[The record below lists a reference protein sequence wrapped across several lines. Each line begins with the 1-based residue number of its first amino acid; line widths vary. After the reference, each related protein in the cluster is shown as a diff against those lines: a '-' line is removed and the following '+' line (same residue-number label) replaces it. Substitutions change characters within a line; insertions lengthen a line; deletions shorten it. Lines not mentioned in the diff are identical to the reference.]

1 MVAKVGE
8 MITLPYYGSSTTNRI
23 TIYER
28 DSVVPCLTTDSDG
41 KWIAGIPEGEYRMEV
56 FYYDIYKDGVKGFT
70 KDCSLIISGY
80 NIIAGDY
87 GLKCGTNNFLRIN
100 VFDNPDIQFNITW
113 KISPNESNGAKL
125 SISEEST
132 KSNQIQTNASSI
144 YVHAG
149 TETNNYII
157 TGWVDNKEII
167 ASTNISVH
175 VFPYEIDTPDQI
187 VRSHSIKSA
196 PIGVSTTSEHT
207 NHRWKLDGTEDISG
221 SPSFYLGKIGAN
233 TSNLNTNLV
242 SCNKVYFKAHKA
254 GEKYELTAT
263 HEIYT
268 NVTDTVEFRT
278 CDIFFN
284 PISCESVGEGYVLN
298 PRGFVYNDETHY
310 KLEVEPKSFL
320 YNSVVWEGTTPLV
333 IIPRDEKNLYAGLN
347 TAQGSGEYFDNEITI
362 QIPDYYESPPKFTVR
377 IYNSYKTVKLQPI
390 VTKVREDLYI
400 NYSIASNQYINEN
413 CFASSNEF
421 YSVFLPKLSQYIEYS
436 NKIFRQIG
444 VEIQLDEIIEYAN
457 PSFFWFNIES
467 SYVLLDQYTDGYD
480 GIRVFVSEC
489 FCRGNYMIN
498 EYEGLTYYTDSS
510 KTNYTAIVIKKDIN
524 ILAFPHEIGH
534 TMMLKDIYLDKYNY
548 FNVPPTN
555 NDLPCDF
562 TGEINYYN
570 KSLSD
575 IINSCL
581 MLGNLNFSSSASNT
595 IIPLGKINGNSEDNK
610 FANPEKIAVGQMDIN
625 RQPSR
630 K

>member
-1 MVAKVGE
+1 VE
-8 MITLPYYGSSTTNRI
+8 TLTEYNSHSWKLEKAFNASGGTS
-23 TIYER
+23 EE
-28 DSVVPCLTTDSDG
+28 DDG
-41 KWIAGIPEGEYRMEV
+41 KIG
-56 FYYDIYKDGVKGFT
+56 
-70 KDCSLIISGY
+70 
-80 NIIAGDY
+80 
-87 GLKCGTNNFLRIN
+87 
-100 VFDNPDIQFNITW
+100 
-113 KISPNESNGAKL
+113 ISPNLIN
-125 SISEEST
+125 ST
-132 KSNQIQTNASSI
+132 ELNSDKI
-144 YVHAG
+144 YYKAG
-149 TETNNYII
+149 M
-157 TGWVDNKEII
+157 
-167 ASTNISVH
+167 
-175 VFPYEIDTPDQI
+175 
-187 VRSHSIKSA
+187 
-196 PIGVSTTSEHT
+196 
-207 NHRWKLDGTEDISG
+207 
-221 SPSFYLGKIGAN
+221 
-233 TSNLNTNLV
+233 
-242 SCNKVYFKAHKA
+242 A
-254 GEKYELTAT
+254 GEKFNLTAT
-263 HEIYT
+263 HELYT

-284 PISCESVGEGYVLN
+284 PISCESVGNGYVLN

-310 KLEVEPKSFL
+310 KLEVEPESFL
-320 YNSVVWEGTTPLV
+320 YNSVIWEGTTPLLV
-333 IIPRDEKNLYAGLN
+333 TPRDEKNLYVGLN
-347 TAQGSGEYFDNEITI
+347 TAQGPDEYFDNEITI

-400 NYSIASNQYINEN
+400 NYSIASNQYIDEN
-413 CFASSNEF
+413 SFASSNEF

-444 VEIQLDEIIEYAN
+444 VEIQLDEIIEYTN
-457 PSFFWFNIES
+457 PSFFGFNIES
-467 SYVLLDQYTDGYD
+467 SYVFLDQYTDGYD

-489 FCRGNYMIN
+489 FCRGNDIIYG
-498 EYEGLTYYTDSS
+498 YEGLTYYTDSS

-524 ILAFPHEIGH
+524 LLAFPHEIGH

-581 MLGNLNFSSSASNT
+581 MLGKLNFSSSASNT
-595 IIPLGKINGNSEDNK
+595 IIPLGKINGNSEVNK